1 VADLC
6 PELDRHPKGAN
17 WAELSRELDDW
28 SAAGRVATLWLRDD
42 DAVAWTPQL
51 QRLFEVAG
59 DVPVALAVIPALAEA
74 GLAERLQSLLGV
86 EVLQH
91 GWRHENHWGTQGLS
105 EYPPAR
111 NDEEV
116 LQEFRAGRDRLKQ
129 LFGERAL
136 PVFAPPYHGFG
147 DGFLP
152 LLAKGRIR
160 AISRKGPRPAKRVAG
175 VYQSNVHVVLIDWT
189 EPPSFGDPQAVLRSV
204 VEHLRARRLGRVD
217 SDEATGLLTHHL
229 VQDEA
234 SYEFLAR
241 LIEVTMAHPAARWLR
256 ASEVF
261 AAAFSG

>member
-1 VADLC
+1 MADLRA
-6 PELDRHPKGAN
+6 ELDRHPNGAN
-17 WAELSRELDDW
+17 WAELSHELDEW
-28 SAAGRVATLWLRDD
+28 LAAGQVATLWLRDD

-51 QRLFEVAG
+51 QCLFEVAG
-59 DVPVALAVIPALAEA
+59 DVPVALAVIPALAEP
-74 GLAERLQSLLGV
+74 GVPDRLQSLPGV

-91 GWRHENHWGTQGLS
+91 GWRHENHWRTQGLS

-129 LFGERAL
+129 LFGDRAL
-136 PVFAPPYHGFG
+136 PVFAPPYHGFD

-152 LLAKGRIR
+152 LLAKTGIR
-160 AISRKGPRPAKRVAG
+160 AISRKGPRPARQMAG
-175 VYQSNVHVVLIDWT
+175 IWQSNVHVVLIDWT
-189 EPPSFGDPQAVLRSV
+189 EPPSFGDPKPVLQSV

-217 SDEATGLLTHHL
+217 SNEPTGLLTHHL

-234 SYEFLAR
+234 SYEFLAQ
-241 LIEVTMAHPAARWLR
+241 LIEVTRAHPAARWLR

-261 AAAFSG
+261 TQAIE